1 MFPTLGIPP
10 NGWFMME
17 NPIQMDDLGEN
28 PLFSE
33 RFKGTFCSAQG
44 WRSLKKVTKELPGPG
59 FVSKKHCQKFC
70 VA

>member
-1 MFPTLGIPP
+1 
-10 NGWFMME
+10 MME